1 MNEEQKAYINELLKK
16 DSISHG
22 LGDKT
27 INYNGEQVDAE
38 YLLKNV
44 VRPAR
49 SNEGDYRKILAQ
61 IVNDNKYIEYNN
73 WIRKKGVKSNAGK
86 TNTSSYRL
94 VNLVRELVTA
104 VEDKTFSEKTFKVK
118 RKKDNEIDQKIDGT
132 DDEKTTKNE
141 VNSNE
146 PEQDKNPINVINEI
160 VDEINEKEQDK
171 QDDEKSISK
180 ITTQPEEEQESFNL
194 DELDLDYDFDKQDEK
209 SISQITTQPEE
220 LEEESK
226 EEPEELKESKDKN
239 EVNLIDSEKQL
250 FKNIELALS
259 YKYNKEYQDNNLLQ
273 FKRMTGHIDEI
284 DKPSKKLKTLVH
296 QQIAKHMEMLK
307 SKYFNRDEFAKH
319 KQEIIDKINDRYFG
333 ENNIYGFKVYNK
345 DRYSK
350 SFEIKSLKDGKNKYR
365 AKKNYVNQNAPNKY
379 SFFVY
384 NMRDIYSIIE
394 EYLEIKLSVHAKSL
408 IESIVNT
415 SVDRYVKHANRTG
428 QIAYHTISHGISSGI
443 NEDVIKLIE
452 KYINSKRNIHI
463 KMKFEFDSDARSKL
477 MEIIQKEVS
486 RNSNDYKQKS
496 KNIISFIDNLE
507 FS

>member
-1 MNEEQKAYINELLKK
+1 M
-16 DSISHG
+16 
-22 LGDKT
+22 
-27 INYNGEQVDAE
+27 
-38 YLLKNV
+38 
-44 VRPAR
+44 
-49 SNEGDYRKILAQ
+49 
-61 IVNDNKYIEYNN
+61 
-73 WIRKKGVKSNAGK
+73 
-86 TNTSSYRL
+86 
-94 VNLVRELVTA
+94 
-104 VEDKTFSEKTFKVK
+104 
-118 RKKDNEIDQKIDGT
+118 
-132 DDEKTTKNE
+132 
-141 VNSNE
+141 
-146 PEQDKNPINVINEI
+146 
-160 VDEINEKEQDK
+160 
-171 QDDEKSISK
+171 
-180 ITTQPEEEQESFNL
+180 
-194 DELDLDYDFDKQDEK
+194 DELDLDFDKQDEK

-220 LEEESK
+220 EPEEESK
-226 EEPEELKESKDKN
+226 EEPKEELKESKDKN

-273 FKRMTGHIDEI
+273 FKRMSGHIDEPE
-284 DKPSKKLKTLVH
+284 KPSKKLKTLVH
-296 QQIAKHMEMLK
+296 QQIAKHIEMLK

-333 ENNIYGFKVYNK
+333 KNNIYGFKVYNK

-350 SFEIKSLKDGKNKYR
+350 SFEIKSLNDSKNKYR

-428 QIAYHTISHGISSGI
+428 QIAYHTISHGYDKN

-477 MEIIQKEVS
+477 MEVIQKEVS

>member
-1 MNEEQKAYINELLKK
+1 MMNGHI
-16 DSISHG
+16 
-22 LGDKT
+22 
-27 INYNGEQVDAE
+27 
-38 YLLKNV
+38 
-44 VRPAR
+44 
-49 SNEGDYRKILAQ
+49 
-61 IVNDNKYIEYNN
+61 
-73 WIRKKGVKSNAGK
+73 
-86 TNTSSYRL
+86 
-94 VNLVRELVTA
+94 
-104 VEDKTFSEKTFKVK
+104 
-118 RKKDNEIDQKIDGT
+118 
-132 DDEKTTKNE
+132 
-141 VNSNE
+141 
-146 PEQDKNPINVINEI
+146 
-160 VDEINEKEQDK
+160 
-171 QDDEKSISK
+171 
-180 ITTQPEEEQESFNL
+180 
-194 DELDLDYDFDKQDEK
+194 
-209 SISQITTQPEE
+209 
-220 LEEESK
+220 
-226 EEPEELKESKDKN
+226 EEPEE
-239 EVNLIDSEKQL
+239 
-250 FKNIELALS
+250 
-259 YKYNKEYQDNNLLQ
+259 
-273 FKRMTGHIDEI
+273 
-284 DKPSKKLKTLVH
+284 PSKKLKTLVH
-296 QQIAKHMEMLK
+296 QQIAKHIEMLK

-319 KQEIIDKINDRYFG
+319 KKEIIDKINDRYFG

-345 DRYSK
+345 GSIYSK

-428 QIAYHTISHGISSGI
+428 QIAYHTISHGAHIVGDSSKGFGLGISSGI

>member
-1 MNEEQKAYINELLKK
+1 MNNEEEYPIKLVQVVKELAKQ
-16 DSISHG
+16 D
-22 LGDKT
+22 
-27 INYNGEQVDAE
+27 
-38 YLLKNV
+38 
-44 VRPAR
+44 
-49 SNEGDYRKILAQ
+49 
-61 IVNDNKYIEYNN
+61 
-73 WIRKKGVKSNAGK
+73 AGK
-86 TNTSSYRL
+86 TFIESSNR
-94 VNLVRELVTA
+94 
-104 VEDKTFSEKTFKVK
+104 VED
-118 RKKDNEIDQKIDGT
+118 KKDNEIDQKIDGT
-132 DDEKTTKNE
+132 DDEKTNKNE
-141 VNSNE
+141 VNSDKL
-146 PEQDKNPINVINEI
+146 EQDKNLINPINVINEI
-160 VDEINEKEQDK
+160 VDDVNKKEQDK
-171 QDDEKSISK
+171 QDEEKSISK

-220 LEEESK
+220 EPEEESK
-226 EEPEELKESKDKN
+226 EEPKEELKESKDKN

-273 FKRMTGHIDEI
+273 FKRMSGHIDEI

-296 QQIAKHMEMLK
+296 QQIAKHIEMLK

-428 QIAYHTISHGISSGI
+428 QIAYHTISHGK

-477 MEIIQKEVS
+477 MEVIQKEVS